1 MARQKRTSTI
11 LDKASQRADGL
22 KTIDPALDLG
32 GVTLAE
38 FNRLIGKLTADIST
52 YNALMTQL
60 DTMTNDLK
68 AQEAALAE
76 YANRMLSGVATRF
89 GKDSNEYEAA
99 GGVRKSERKKGV
111 RKGVPIPGN

>member
-1 MARQKRTSTI
+1 MARQKRTSKT
-11 LDKASQRADGL
+11 LDQAAKRADGI
-22 KTIDPALDLG
+22 KSIDPALDLG

-38 FNRLIGKLTADIST
+38 FNRLIGKLNADISA
-52 YNALMTQL
+52 YNVMMSQL
-60 DTMTNDLK
+60 DVMTNDLK
-68 AQEAALAE
+68 AQEQALGE
-76 YANRMLSGVATRF
+76 YSNRMLSGVATRF

>member
-1 MARQKRTSTI
+1 MARQKRTSKI

-38 FNRLIGKLTADIST
+38 FNTRIGKLTADISA
-52 YNALMTQL
+52 YNVLMTQL
-60 DTMTNDLK
+60 DVMTNDLK
-68 AQEAALAE
+68 AQEKTLSE
-76 YANRMLSGVATRF
+76 YSNRMLSGVATRF

-99 GGVRKSERKKGV
+99 GGVRKSERKKPA
-111 RKGVPIPGN
+111 RQA